1 MTMHPP
7 HPPRGS
13 VYRDSALS
21 RFTLDLTEEAR
32 IGRLDP
38 VRCREAEIDRVIDI
52 LLRYGKNNPA
62 LVGGAGVGKTAIVEG
77 LAQRV
82 VAGRVPLSLEGV
94 RVLSLDHVSLLGGT
108 TYRGQYEARITALVE
123 EVSTTPD
130 VILFVDELHNLI
142 GQGSAMG
149 VAMDA
154 GNMLKPALVR
164 GEFRVIGATT
174 SDEYTR
180 WVCGDSALERR
191 FQRVDVLELSST
203 DTIEIL
209 RARQLRLERHHNVVI
224 TDEAIEAAV
233 RITDQYVVDRAR
245 PDRAID
251 ALDEA
256 CAHTQARTVFSEA
269 AAELLAERR
278 AALRGG
284 GTAEKRTGEPASGSS
299 QVDDLTGS
307 HPDGRRDEEAADA
320 EAALERFART
330 GFDVLERFG
339 AELEAVI
346 AGQFGDR
353 GSRRSA
359 GASSR
364 VSTPQPSPLGNSSP
378 ARVRWR
384 PLAELEELVRRRL
397 VDDGVVVRGH
407 DVARAVAVATGQRV
421 VWQVP

>member
-1 MTMHPP
+1 
-7 HPPRGS
+7 
-13 VYRDSALS
+13 
-21 RFTLDLTEEAR
+21 
-32 IGRLDP
+32 
-38 VRCREAEIDRVIDI
+38 
-52 LLRYGKNNPA
+52 
-62 LVGGAGVGKTAIVEG
+62 
-77 LAQRV
+77 
-82 VAGRVPLSLEGV
+82 
-94 RVLSLDHVSLLGGT
+94 
-108 TYRGQYEARITALVE
+108 
-123 EVSTTPD
+123 

-191 FQRVDVLELSST
+191 FQRVDVLELSSS

-233 RITDQYVVDRAR
+233 RITDEYVVDRAR

-256 CAHTQARTVFSEA
+256 CAHTQARTVFSDA

-278 AALRGG
+278 AVLRSG
-284 GTAEKRTGEPASGSS
+284 ATGEKGASGPASAAA
-299 QVDDLTGS
+299 QVDDHTGADS
-307 HPDGRRDEEAADA
+307 RREEEAADA
-320 EAALERFART
+320 EAAFERFART

-353 GSRRSA
+353 GSRRA
-359 GASSR
+359 AAASPR
-364 VSTPQPSPLGNSSP
+364 VPTPRPSPSVNGP
-378 ARVRWR
+378 ARVQWR
-384 PLAELEELVRRRL
+384 SLAELEELVRRRL